1 MADCS
6 QAVVT
11 GPDDRWRTAGW
22 RSVGWRAVG
31 LLVIAGAGAVLVQ
44 RAAVGARVTAT
55 LGAGAPGPGIGPWWA
70 ATAGMIVLAG
80 TGALPA
86 WRLVGRRPL
95 AVFLAPCVG
104 AVVAAVSAAVTTA
117 AASEPLRWF
126 VAFAA
131 AINAAALAAVAA
143 GREGHAG
150 GEGPARRK
158 RVVPGGL
165 PAGLLVLGVC
175 GFGASALGRLGPT
188 PAAAGTW
195 LALAALLVHGHHAV
209 HPALVVSAVR
219 GAHLVASPLASGSA
233 AVTWLVTGTRSVAAA
248 SSVVALVT
256 VSAIGAATCAVA
268 EIGWAVPG
276 RRLPGSGHVTSA
288 TALTALVGAA
298 CFGLAAFGVSGAAVF
313 DGSLTPLW
321 SAGAAGAAVLGLV
334 MAPTG
339 WRLRGA
345 LVLGAVAALTAPE
358 GAIVGLGLVVLVT
371 LRRAAIHRR
380 TGGVAGRVADVA
392 GGLVAA
398 AAVLAWPVVA
408 VVAGA
413 GPVRLGL
420 PSALL
425 AGRLDGA
432 WRAMAAGLLPAAVA
446 GVVAAVSGVVLGRE
460 RRRQGLGS
468 DAGVAATALLGLG
481 LALVVAGW
489 DVPTVRAWFTEAA
502 ASAVVLPA
510 LLAVAA
516 MVAWAVTGMQVV
528 LGRSG
533 PVGAADVVGPG
544 SPGSPAATGMSGG
557 AAGWGATMAPPAR
570 PAAGLSLGPDG
581 GGTPSAPDG
590 PAFRPADGGG
600 APSAPPEPVL
610 RPAAGG
616 GRAPMAS
623 MAVAPVWPA
632 ARVDG
637 LAPGVLHPRA

>member
-11 GPDDRWRTAGW
+11 GPGGRWRTAGW

-44 RAAVGARVTAT
+44 RAAVGARVTT
-55 LGAGAPGPGIGPWWA
+55 TIGAGGPVPGIGPWWA
-70 ATAGMIVLAG
+70 TTAGMVVLAG
-80 TGALPA
+80 TGALPS

-95 AVFLAPCVG
+95 AVFLAPCIG

-143 GREGHAG
+143 AHEGHAG
-150 GEGPARRK
+150 GEGSARRK

-175 GFGASALGRLGPT
+175 AFGASALGRLGQT
-188 PAAAGTW
+188 PAAAGSW

-219 GAHLVASPLASGSA
+219 GAHLVASPLASGSV

-248 SSVVALVT
+248 GSVVALVT

-268 EIGWAVPG
+268 ELGWAVPG
-276 RRLPGSGHVTSA
+276 RRTPGSGHVVRA
-288 TALTALVGAA
+288 TALTAMVGAA
-298 CFGLAAFGVSGAAVF
+298 CFGLAAFGASGAAAF

-321 SAGAAGAAVLGLV
+321 SAGATGAAVLGLV

-345 LVLGAVAALTAPE
+345 LVLGAVAALTAPA

-432 WRAMAAGLLPAAVA
+432 WRAMAAGLLPVAVA
-446 GVVAAVSGVVLGRE
+446 AGVAAVSGVVLGRE

-468 DAGVAATALLGLG
+468 DAGVAAVAVLGVG

-489 DVPTVRAWFTEAA
+489 DVPTVRAWFTEVPAG
-502 ASAVVLPA
+502 AVVLPT
-510 LLAVAA
+510 LLAEAT
-516 MVAWAVTGMQVV
+516 MVSWGVTGMQVV

-544 SPGSPAATGMSGG
+544 SPGPPAGTAMSGG
-557 AAGWGATMAPPAR
+557 AGGWGAAVAPPAR
-570 PAAGLSLGPDG
+570 PVAGLPTGPG
-581 GGTPSAPDG
+581 GGGFPSGPDG
-590 PAFRPADGGG
+590 PALRPADGGG
-600 APSAPPEPVL
+600 DPSGSPEPL
-610 RPAAGG
+610 LPAAAGG
-616 GRAPMAS
+616 GHPS
-623 MAVAPVWPA
+623 QVSVAVAPVVPA
-632 ARVDG
+632 AGVDG
-637 LAPGVLHPRA
+637 PAPRVLHPRA